1 MIKIILNLGSGSLT
15 EGCQTIV
22 GEVWSSQPNSNLP
35 NSDLPNSNL
44 PNSDIHGRTNSPPT
58 CSVRFTGQLPA
69 APELAV
75 SLEQWQQLY
84 YANHKNIALRI
95 KLLQEGGISYSDER
109 FRKLCLTVSK
119 QLNQWL
125 DTPTFREVDRILRR
139 ELARSNKAQII
150 LETRDTQLQK
160 LPWHLWTIFAE
171 YPSAALSF
179 STGNWQAISSQPIT
193 LEQANILVTLGH
205 DHGLDLTADLKALNH
220 LSDEASLTVLK
231 TPRLNQLHEKLWQP
245 QGWDIF
251 FFAGHSKTQEAIGV
265 IDLNEQESLTI
276 DQLKHTLSKAIEQG
290 LKIAIFNSCDGL
302 GLVQQLSELQ
312 IPYIIVMR
320 EAVPDEVAHQF
331 VHYLLYAFAA
341 GAPFHLAFREARQRL
356 AGLDNDIPGASW
368 LPIIW
373 QNPTASAIYW
383 KDLPHAAQAPT
394 VHKEAHKQIREQL
407 PQFNNLGK
415 NSLGSNSLG
424 KSIGKGLVA
433 GAFVFALRALGVLEP
448 IELAAY
454 DRLMRQQPLE
464 PIDPRIVTV
473 EISEEVTSAY
483 GYPLPDEVLTT
494 LIDKVNQSAPLAIG
508 LDIHRASPRPA
519 AKTTTLPS
527 TVPTNASLASS
538 ETSSET
544 SSDATKTG
552 YARFLQQVEDNP
564 NLFLVC
570 SYSSSDENYQAPQQ
584 LPEQLLNEQVG
595 FSDLPVD
602 LAKGARRDVS
612 LSASNA
618 GLSGATVRRHLLS
631 YDPTFSPTPSTCTTP
646 YSLSFQL
653 AYQYLYEQGTTPLT
667 VTENE
672 HWQFGEVV
680 FNSLPQRFGGY
691 QQIETPS
698 SQILLNYRA
707 NRQPAQIISVEQLL
721 DNNFDSQIMKDRIVL
736 IGYTAPIT
744 KDYFE
749 TPYGIMPGI
758 WIHAHMVSQ
767 LIGAVLDDRPLIQAL
782 PQWRNFQWGDLLWIL
797 AWGGLGGYVGTAFKQ
812 PLRWL
817 LTIVAITLLLYGVC
831 WGALVYGL
839 WLPLVPSALATG
851 GATVGAQFHRKT
863 H

>member
-1 MIKIILNLGSGSLT
+1 
-15 EGCQTIV
+15 
-22 GEVWSSQPNSNLP
+22 
-35 NSDLPNSNL
+35 
-44 PNSDIHGRTNSPPT
+44 
-58 CSVRFTGQLPA
+58 
-69 APELAV
+69 
-75 SLEQWQQLY
+75 
-84 YANHKNIALRI
+84 
-95 KLLQEGGISYSDER
+95 
-109 FRKLCLTVSK
+109 
-119 QLNQWL
+119 
-125 DTPTFREVDRILRR
+125 
-139 ELARSNKAQII
+139 
-150 LETRDTQLQK
+150 
-160 LPWHLWTIFAE
+160 
-171 YPSAALSF
+171 
-179 STGNWQAISSQPIT
+179 
-193 LEQANILVTLGH
+193 
-205 DHGLDLTADLKALNH
+205 
-220 LSDEASLTVLK
+220 
-231 TPRLNQLHEKLWQP
+231 
-245 QGWDIF
+245 
-251 FFAGHSKTQEAIGV
+251 
-265 IDLNEQESLTI
+265 
-276 DQLKHTLSKAIEQG
+276 
-290 LKIAIFNSCDGL
+290 
-302 GLVQQLSELQ
+302 
-312 IPYIIVMR
+312 
-320 EAVPDEVAHQF
+320 
-331 VHYLLYAFAA
+331 
-341 GAPFHLAFREARQRL
+341 
-356 AGLDNDIPGASW
+356 
-368 LPIIW
+368 
-373 QNPTASAIYW
+373 
-383 KDLPHAAQAPT
+383 
-394 VHKEAHKQIREQL
+394 
-407 PQFNNLGK
+407 
-415 NSLGSNSLG
+415 
-424 KSIGKGLVA
+424 
-433 GAFVFALRALGVLEP
+433 
-448 IELAAY
+448 
-454 DRLMRQQPLE
+454 
-464 PIDPRIVTV
+464 
-473 EISEEVTSAY
+473 
-483 GYPLPDEVLTT
+483 
-494 LIDKVNQSAPLAIG
+494 
-508 LDIHRASPRPA
+508 
-519 AKTTTLPS
+519 
-527 TVPTNASLASS
+527 NASLASS